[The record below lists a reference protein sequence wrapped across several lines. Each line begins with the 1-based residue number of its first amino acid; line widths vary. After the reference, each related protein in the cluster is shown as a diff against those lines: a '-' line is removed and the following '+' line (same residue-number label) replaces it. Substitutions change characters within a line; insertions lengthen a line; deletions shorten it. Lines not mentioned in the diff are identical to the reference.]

1 MSKVPRCSVAES
13 SRTELSANE
22 PVRAGELCRE
32 KLLVDP
38 RQRLGARM
46 PVRCGRWTNV
56 QVVSENQVERILERT
71 LKTLSEMPFVT
82 GIQGPGIESKKK
94 KRRGWTFDQE
104 KLRLVKDRVSVEVL
118 RRSKAGR
125 KQDGSD

>member
-1 MSKVPRCSVAES
+1 
-13 SRTELSANE
+13 
-22 PVRAGELCRE
+22 
-32 KLLVDP
+32 
-38 RQRLGARM
+38 
-46 PVRCGRWTNV
+46 V